1 MFAYGSVESGVLIST
16 LILMFRDQI
25 IGAVLLLLLKVVVV
39 VVVVGELSGLVC
51 RGVGPEGVT
60 VGRDR
65 DGGPRRLCSAAGN
78 T

>member
-1 MFAYGSVESGVLIST
+1 MFAYESVESGVLIST

-51 RGVGPEGVT
+51 RVGPEGVT